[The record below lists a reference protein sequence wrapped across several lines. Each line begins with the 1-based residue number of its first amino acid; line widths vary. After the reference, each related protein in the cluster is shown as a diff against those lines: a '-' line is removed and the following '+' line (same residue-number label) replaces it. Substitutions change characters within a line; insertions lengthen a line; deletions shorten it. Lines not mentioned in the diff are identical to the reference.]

1 MSVVLL
7 ALLLQAQT
15 QAQPVRQVP
24 APISVQLAV
33 RIDPD
38 TVTVGERFIA
48 VLRVRAK
55 AGATIE
61 FPTAPDSASVPPT
74 ATRIIGEPLIRDE
87 PARGATIR
95 TAAYRMTAWD
105 VGQQSLAL
113 ANIVVRAD
121 GQVGYVSLSS
131 YRVFVRSVL
140 PADSALRVP
149 KPPRAQILV
158 KPISEIPWLLF
169 FAALLLA
176 ALGLWLWQVYRR
188 WRDRPLEPFAA
199 AEREFA
205 RIEALN
211 LVAAGD
217 GPHHV
222 AMMVD
227 TMRVYLAR
235 RVTGIELSH
244 TSSELIAA
252 AGSIQSVTPG
262 LGALLW
268 RSDLAKFAAHRT
280 SGEDA
285 TETGRS
291 SREVVVAVEAELER
305 REAEAKRSASKRA
318 A

>member
-15 QAQPVRQVP
+15 QAQPVPQVP

-48 VLRVRAK
+48 VLRVRAP

-61 FPTAPDSASVPPT
+61 FPAAPDSASIPPT

-105 VGQQSLAL
+105 VGQQSLGL

-176 ALGLWLWQVYRR
+176 ALGRWLWQVYRR
-188 WRDRPLEPFAA
+188 WRARPLEPFAA

-217 GPHHV
+217 GPRHV

-268 RSDLAKFAAHRT
+268 RADLAKFAAHRT

-291 SREVVVAVEAELER
+291 SREVVLAVEAELER